1 VVDLSHH
8 LEANLFYQ
16 NEKASSSAKKRTGG
30 SCFENCG
37 VISVTQLSHL
47 LPAISRKIR
56 Y

>member
-1 VVDLSHH
+1 LSHH

-30 SCFENCG
+30 SVLRKLWCHQRDSIKSF
-37 VISVTQLSHL
+37 T
-47 LPAISRKIR
+47 SR